1 VPDSVV
7 AVARPLVRNDHHDA
21 VGEIRAI
28 LP

>member
-1 VPDSVV
+1 VPDGVV
-7 AVARPLVRNDHHDA
+7 SVARPLVRNDHHDA